1 MPFVVEKDRAEVL
14 TVYPPRAYLAK
25 PTAADVRLGTPSTAM
40 PDEGSETS
48 ITANIDATNTTLSA
62 AASRDDESVVV
73 ASATGI
79 VAGRRYLIT
88 SEGRKQQVTVRAIA
102 STTIYLV
109 EPLRDDVSSGATFVG
124 LATTHTLTTAETST
138 VGEGHVIFRLTIGG
152 IVRRVDDVI
161 RVEPKIFP
169 LTLTAER
176 LLRRKEVRRMRD
188 ATDLTLEELIET
200 GWTDHLRWRLQAR
213 KINGESFR
221 EDRVRTPS
229 VVEVPH
235 IEACLLELYRATE
248 RPREDIAE
256 QERTLYHAINGMFES
271 SDLWYEGASE
281 DGSGGRAD
289 ATDANIAWVTR

>member
-25 PTAADVRLGTPSTAM
+25 PTAADVRVGTPSTIL

-62 AASRDDESVVV
+62 AAYRDDESVAVV
-73 ASATGI
+73 SATGI
-79 VAGRRYLIT
+79 VVGRRYLIT
-88 SEGRKQQVTVRAIA
+88 SEGKKQQVTVRAIA

-152 IVRRVDDVI
+152 IVRRIDDVI

-176 LLRRKEVRRMRD
+176 LMRRKEVRRMRD
-188 ATDLTLEELIET
+188 ATDLTLEELIES
-200 GWTDHLRWRLQAR
+200 GWTDILRPKLRAR
-213 KINGESFR
+213 KIS
-221 EDRVRTPS
+221 EDRIRTPS
-229 VVEVPH
+229 EIEVAH
-235 IEACLLELYRATE
+235 QEACILLLYRASD
-248 RPREDIAE
+248 RSREDIEA
-256 QERTLYHAINGMFES
+256 QEKTFYYAVNDLFES
-271 SDLWYEGASE
+271 RDLWYEGAS
-281 DGSGGRAD
+281 DNGTGGRVD
-289 ATDANIAWVTR
+289 ATDANISWLTR

>member
-14 TVYPPRAYLAK
+14 TIYPPRAYLAK
-25 PTAADVRLGTPSTAM
+25 PTAADVRVGTPSTIL

-62 AASRDDESVVV
+62 AASRDDDEVVV
-73 ASATGI
+73 ASATNI

-176 LLRRKEVRRMRD
+176 LMRRKEVRRMRD
-188 ATDLTLEELIET
+188 ATDLTLDELIEA
-200 GWTDHLRWRLQAR
+200 GWTDILRPKLRAR
-213 KINGESFR
+213 KIS
-221 EDRVRTPS
+221 EDRIRTPS
-229 VVEVPH
+229 EIEVAH
-235 IEACLLELYRATE
+235 QEACILLLYRASD
-248 RPREDIAE
+248 RSQEDIDA
-256 QERTLYHAINGMFES
+256 QDKRLYHAVTELLES
-271 SDLWYEGASE
+271 RDLWYESSSATGTM
-281 DGSGGRAD
+281 GRGD
-289 ATDANIAWVTR
+289 VDYGLTTWITR

>member
-62 AASRDDESVVV
+62 AASRDDESVAVTS
-73 ASATGI
+73 ASNI

-88 SEGRKQQVTVRAIA
+88 SLGKRQQVTVRAIS

-109 EPLRDDVSSGATFVG
+109 EPLRDDVESGAAFVG
-124 LATTHTLTTAETST
+124 LATTHTLTTAETSQ

-176 LLRRKEVRRMRD
+176 LMRRKEVRRMRD
-188 ATDLTLEELIET
+188 ATDLTLEELIEA
-200 GWTDHLRWRLQAR
+200 GWTDILRPKLRAR
-213 KINGESFR
+213 KIS
-221 EDRVRTPS
+221 EDRIRTPS
-229 VVEVPH
+229 EIEVAH
-235 IEACLLELYRATE
+235 QEACILLLYRASD
-248 RPREDIAE
+248 RSREDIEA
-256 QERTLYHAINGMFES
+256 QEKTFYYAVNDLFES
-271 SDLWYEGASE
+271 RDLWYEGAS
-281 DGSGGRAD
+281 DNGTGGRVD
-289 ATDANIAWVTR
+289 ATDANISWLTR

>member
-14 TVYPPRAYLAK
+14 TIYPPRAYLAK
-25 PTAADVRLGTPSTAM
+25 PTAADVRVGTPSTIL

-73 ASATGI
+73 ASASNI

-176 LLRRKEVRRMRD
+176 LMRRKEVRRMRD
-188 ATDLTLEELIET
+188 ATDLTLDELIEA
-200 GWTDHLRWRLQAR
+200 GWTDILRPKLRAR
-213 KINGESFR
+213 KIS
-221 EDRVRTPS
+221 EDRIRTPS
-229 VVEVPH
+229 EIEVAH
-235 IEACLLELYRATE
+235 QEACILLLYRASD
-248 RPREDIAE
+248 RSREDIEA
-256 QERTLYHAINGMFES
+256 QEKTFYYAMNDLFES
-271 SDLWYEGASE
+271 RDLWYEGANE
-281 DGSGGRAD
+281 DGNGGRAD